1 MMKPVNKPM
10 TVNYQ
15 HHVTVP
21 SKVIFRELLGEAV
34 VLNLG
39 NEKYYSLDDIGTR
52 VWQLLTG
59 SATIEQAYQ
68 ALLVEYDVE
77 PDVLRKD
84 LDDIL
89 NRLLENE
96 LIHLTDA
103 AQPG

>member
-1 MMKPVNKPM
+1 MMKPVDKSM
-10 TVNYQ
+10 TINYQ
-15 HHVTVP
+15 QRVTVP
-21 SKVIFRELLGEAV
+21 PKVIFRELLGEAV

-52 VWQLLTG
+52 IWNLLTG
-59 SATIEQAYQ
+59 SGTIEQAYQ
-68 ALLVEYDVE
+68 TLLAEYDVE

-89 NRLLENE
+89 NRLIEND
-96 LIHLTDA
+96 LISVTDA

>member
-1 MMKPVNKPM
+1 MKPVNKPM
-10 TVNYQ
+10 TINYQ
-15 HHVTVP
+15 QHVTVP

-52 VWQLLTG
+52 VWNLLTG
-59 SATIEQAYQ
+59 SATIHQAYQ
-68 ALLVEYDVE
+68 ALLAEYDVE

-89 NRLLENE
+89 DNLLENE
-96 LIHLTDA
+96 LIALADA
-103 AQPG
+103 EQPG